1 MPSSGGKSR
10 GMSLEPNS
18 SSWPLLGLP
27 HTGCRAKYR
36 GMGVGSKTTTSL
48 GSSASELVTLVVTTS
63 PIPSHPSLVLLR
75 TLLNSFRKHLVDF
88 ENYNLLLVCDGFS
101 RSDGKDQLCSK
112 EAYQQ
117 FLDSVQE
124 LCASGEL
131 GNCQILELKSCHGYG
146 LALSAALAEVVTEFV
161 FVVQH
166 DWLLVKD
173 VDLGP
178 VVNAMDLDAT
188 IKYVGLQSLTTLDY
202 ARRMQLRYNLQLP
215 PDRHLCGLRLV
226 PQLLWYDK
234 PHLTRKKHYL
244 EVVLPEA
251 KMGVFQNPERRY
263 GVDQMWPKLL
273 HAENLE
279 EEHLRHG
286 TFFWD
291 VGAEVVYH
299 LSGRKLLAVDEDAE
313 TERPEGLYGVATATA
328 TFTSVAADR
337 TMYIAGLALPKA
349 KGQSGRFKGR
359 CYVCGERGHSK
370 SNCSMTGLERKP
382 EAVAGLCA
390 ESIKPPH

>member
-1 MPSSGGKSR
+1 MVDGGKILS
-10 GMSLEPNS
+10 G
-18 SSWPLLGLP
+18 
-27 HTGCRAKYR
+27 
-36 GMGVGSKTTTSL
+36 
-48 GSSASELVTLVVTTS
+48 SASELVTLVVTTS

-390 ESIKPPH
+390 ESIKPPQ

>member
-1 MPSSGGKSR
+1 MVDGGKILS
-10 GMSLEPNS
+10 G
-18 SSWPLLGLP
+18 
-27 HTGCRAKYR
+27 
-36 GMGVGSKTTTSL
+36 
-48 GSSASELVTLVVTTS
+48 SASELVTLVVTTS

-88 ENYNLLLVCDGFS
+88 EHYNLLLVCDGFS

-202 ARRMQLRYNLQLP
+202 ARRMQLRY
-215 PDRHLCGLRLV
+215 
-226 PQLLWYDK
+226 
-234 PHLTRKKHYL
+234 
-244 EVVLPEA
+244 
-251 KMGVFQNPERRY
+251 

-313 TERPEGLYGVATATA
+313 AERPEGLYGVATATA

-337 TMYIAGLALPKA
+337 TMYIAGLALSKA